1 MKSSELALMLIAMV
15 LLVWLV
21 TTVAYNLLAR

>member
-15 LLVWLV
+15 VPVWLAVTVAHSLLV
-21 TTVAYNLLAR
+21 R